1 MQHRK
6 KFRRSRVAS
15 SENYEQSLR
24 IHRVYLMQCHEQ
36 NEQNEQVLNKLVI
49 NSSTSQIIVFGKT
62 ITINKNEAKEHSTL
76 NIIVR

>member
-24 IHRVYLMQCHEQ
+24 IHRVYLMQCH
-36 NEQNEQVLNKLVI
+36 EQNEQVLNKLVI

>member
-49 NSSTSQIIVFGKT
+49 NSNASQIIVFGKT